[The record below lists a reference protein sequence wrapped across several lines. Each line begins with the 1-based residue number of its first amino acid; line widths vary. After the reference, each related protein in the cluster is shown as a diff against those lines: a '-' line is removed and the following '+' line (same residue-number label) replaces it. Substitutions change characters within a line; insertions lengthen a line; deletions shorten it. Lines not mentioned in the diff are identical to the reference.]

1 MAAPEVSVSNLTP
14 RQLEAAS
21 LLVET
26 LNLDVAPEDI
36 EPDAPLFYEGLGL
49 DSIDALELA
58 LEITRRY
65 GFELRAED
73 EANQEIFGSLRT
85 LSAHI
90 EKNRKT

>member
-1 MAAPEVSVSNLTP
+1 MAAPEVSVSESTSL
-14 RQLEAAS
+14 QSEVAS

-26 LNLDVAPEDI
+26 LNLEVAPEDI
-36 EPDAPLFYEGLGL
+36 AADASLFYEGLGL

-73 EANQEIFGSLRT
+73 EENQEIFGSLRA
-85 LSAHI
+85 LSRHI
-90 EKNRKT
+90 ENNRKT